1 MFSSETHPTVGR
13 TLPVLE
19 YLLVNWNNMSK
30 LPKFAPVK
38 SGLEKGIAKIEKW
51 HKATSQTDI
60 AFTCLGMWRL
70 CITPSLYVRVLISLV
85 LDPCIKTEYA
95 KQSWDA
101 PHYNQAMAKFEKTV
115 CYGLFCLC
123 RDSHTLC

>member
-1 MFSSETHPTVGR
+1 MFSSETQPTVGR

-19 YLLVNWNNMSK
+19 YLLVNWNNMLE
-30 LPKFAPVK
+30 LPKFALVK

-60 AFTCLGMWRL
+60 AFTCLGMSLL
-70 CITPSLYVRVLISLV
+70 CIPALYVLISSPV
-85 LDPCIKTEYA
+85 LDPNIKTEYA

-101 PHYNQAMAKFEKTV
+101 PRFNKAMAKFEKTV
-115 CYGLFCLC
+115 SY
-123 RDSHTLC
+123 